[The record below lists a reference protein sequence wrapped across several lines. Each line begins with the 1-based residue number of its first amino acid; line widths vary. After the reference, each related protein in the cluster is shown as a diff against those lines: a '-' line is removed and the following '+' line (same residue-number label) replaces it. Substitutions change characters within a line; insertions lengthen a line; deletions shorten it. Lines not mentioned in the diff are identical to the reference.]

1 MSVRQ
6 NCGNPPESPNMR
18 WRAGAPTDQSGVSQK
33 KKKHKNFRR
42 RNASSWAP
50 AGSVVGDREESK
62 VRLNFRKYWSG
73 VSPNSRLR
81 ANCRTVIPALKSRN
95 LQFRCVSGSSFEIF
109 SMTLSHQL
117 DPEPCTAEAKGK
129 PKKRQERQ
137 KSSHRR
143 VANCLVACTF
153 ARQSWSSHI
162 SRVSSC
168 RLEVA
173 SAGGRGRQSSVGK
186 G

>member
-95 LQFRCVSGSSFEIF
+95 LQFRCVSGSS
-109 SMTLSHQL
+109 TLLMAMSQR
-117 DPEPCTAEAKGK
+117 PFG
-129 PKKRQERQ
+129 
-137 KSSHRR
+137 
-143 VANCLVACTF
+143 
-153 ARQSWSSHI
+153 HI
-162 SRVSSC
+162 SSDIACAVGPGLSRA
-168 RLEVA
+168 VA
-173 SAGGRGRQSSVGK
+173 ETVGPGPDESVDANRGGCGAGISLSVP
-186 G
+186 